1 MEFLHRCIFFTD
13 FPLLLINKSKIP
25 VFSQEFHFGIDLG
38 ILILQFYSIIA
49 HAKR

>member
-1 MEFLHRCIFFTD
+1 MKFLHTCIFFTD
-13 FPLLLINKSKIP
+13 FLLFLIDKPKIAA
-25 VFSQEFHFGIDLG
+25 FSQELHFGIDLG